1 MKTLRL
7 VPTISITIL
16 LCAFAGSSISAEP
29 TVKMQA
35 DTCAM
40 CHGTDGKSTGSVD
53 DLFGLEAE
61 EFIEEMQ
68 EFRVEDK
75 GRLMAVIA
83 KGYSESQI
91 KAMARYFESLSR

>member
-1 MKTLRL
+1 MTSRRFIPL
-7 VPTISITIL
+7 VSILVLFCTI
-16 LCAFAGSSISAEP
+16 AGPSASAEP

-40 CHGTDGKSTGSVD
+40 CHGTDGQSTGSVD
-53 DLFGLEAE
+53 DLFGLETE

-68 EFRVEDK
+68 EFRAEGK

-83 KGYSESQI
+83 KGYNDSQI